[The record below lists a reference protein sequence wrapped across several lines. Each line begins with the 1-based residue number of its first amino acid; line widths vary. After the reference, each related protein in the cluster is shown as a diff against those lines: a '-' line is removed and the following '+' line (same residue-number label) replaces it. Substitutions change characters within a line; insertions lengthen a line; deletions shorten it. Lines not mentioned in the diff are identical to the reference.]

1 MRHDMFVRACAL
13 LVACGLLLPTAG
25 GAQLITLKTIPVAA
39 GDQFLLFPYAK
50 MGMGGTA
57 IAIDDTLHDPFVN
70 PAAGSRLSGAQLFA
84 APTFYSISNQAGN
97 ARSLPV
103 GALFRS
109 SGWFGGVSAALQQL
123 EAGEE
128 FFAVPWFERPA
139 LDDVAPLPPNA
150 LSRRSATNMYAT
162 LLGGAVLP
170 GEVAVGVSVSLADL
184 DGVDGVEHLYAMS
197 SDIQQSGHT
206 EDFRL
211 GLVKTFA
218 AGRTVEA
225 VVLHNRFD
233 MQHDVA
239 YVDWV
244 LVDTATWQWE
254 RQTRVETNLDR
265 TRTWG
270 AHLAYRQPI
279 GTQGWQAGGILTF
292 NRKDHP
298 KIPNYELVNIPRDP
312 GHSTAV
318 DVGVGIARTA
328 GATTFALDLVY
339 EPASSETWAE
349 AATDTVSVTGKVI
362 PEGDKTV
369 ENSFSFSNA
378 IVSAGAAQRIGPV
391 EVQAGV
397 QVRAYDYHL
406 DQWDNIAE
414 TSRRQDEDWME
425 WMPTW
430 GVRVVLRDV
439 EVRYMGRATTGTG
452 RPGVAWTGAVAERAM
467 DAGLANDIVVAPSGP
482 LTLQDATVL
491 THQVSVSIPIR

>member
-1 MRHDMFVRACAL
+1 MRHQTFIRVHAVAVAL
-13 LVACGLLLPTAG
+13 WLVLPAAA
-25 GAQLITLKTIPVAA
+25 GAQLISLKTIPVAA

-50 MGMGGTA
+50 MGMGGTV
-57 IAIDDTLHDPFVN
+57 IAVEDTLHDPFVN
-70 PAAGSRLSGAQLFA
+70 PAAASRLTGAQLFA

-97 ARSLPV
+97 ARTLPV

-128 FFAVPWFERPA
+128 FFAGPWFRA
-139 LDDVAPLPPNA
+139 SDLDIAPLPPNA

-162 LLGGAVLP
+162 VLGGAMLP
-170 GEVAVGVSVSLADL
+170 GGVAVGGSVSLADL

-218 AGRTVEA
+218 ADRIVEA

-233 MQHDVA
+233 MQHDVT

-244 LVDTATWQWE
+244 LIDSTNWQWE
-254 RQTRVETNLDR
+254 QETRVETNFDK

-279 GTQGWQAGGILTF
+279 GSQGWRVGGMLTF

-312 GHSTAV
+312 GHSTAL
-318 DVGVGIARTA
+318 DIGLGIARTA
-328 GATTFALDLVY
+328 GATTFALDLIY
-339 EPASSETWAE
+339 EPASSDTWAE
-349 AATDTVSVTGKVI
+349 APADTVSVGGTVI
-362 PEGDKTV
+362 PEGEKTV
-369 ENSFSFSNA
+369 ENAFSFSNA
-378 IVSAGAAQRIGPV
+378 VISAGAAQRIGPV

-406 DQWDNIAE
+406 DQWDNVAE

-425 WMPTW
+425 WTPTW
-430 GVRVVLRDV
+430 GLRLLLRDV
-439 EVRYMGRATTGTG
+439 EVRYMGRVTTGTG
-452 RPGVAWTGAVAERAM
+452 RPGVAWTGAIAERAM

>member
-1 MRHDMFVRACAL
+1 MRHHTFVATCCL
-13 LVACGLLLPTAG
+13 TVATGLILPATL
-25 GAQLITLKTIPVAA
+25 GAQLISLKTVPVAA

-50 MGMGGTA
+50 MGMGGTV

-84 APTFYSISNQAGN
+84 APTFYSISNEAGN
-97 ARSLPV
+97 GRSLPV

-109 SGWFGGVSAALQQL
+109 SGWFGGVSATLQQL

-128 FFAVPWFERPA
+128 FFAVPWFEVPMR
-139 LDDVAPLPPNA
+139 DDVAPLPPNA

-162 LLGGAVLP
+162 IIGGTVLP
-170 GEVAVGVSVSLADL
+170 GSVAIGASVSLADL
-184 DGVDGVEHLYAMS
+184 DAVDGVEHLYAMS
-197 SDIQQSGHT
+197 SDIRQSGHT

-211 GLVKTFA
+211 GLVKTFD
-218 AGRTVEA
+218 RDQTLEA

-244 LVDTATWQWE
+244 LVDSTTWQWE
-254 RQTRVETNLDR
+254 QQTRVERNLDK

-270 AHLAYRQPI
+270 AHLEYRQPI
-279 GTQGWQAGGILTF
+279 GSRGWRAGGILTF

-312 GHSTAV
+312 GHSTAF
-318 DVGVGIARTA
+318 DIGVGIARTA
-328 GATTFALDLVY
+328 GSTTFALDLVY

-349 AATDTVSVTGKVI
+349 AAADTVSMSGKVI
-362 PEGDKTV
+362 REGEKTI

-378 IVSAGAAQRIGPV
+378 VVSAGAAQRIGPV

-406 DQWDNIAE
+406 DQWDNLAE
-414 TSRRQDEDWME
+414 TSRRQNEDWME

-430 GVRVVLRDV
+430 GLRVLLRDA
-439 EVRYMGRATTGTG
+439 EVRYMGRVTTGTG
-452 RPGVAWTGAVAERAM
+452 RPGVAWDPAVAERAM